1 MQSSDKEKAAA
12 FIGEHRVAQQA
23 FNSMPDGT
31 SPESFDDAYAIQWAV
46 HDWFAQQGESYDGW
60 KVGVTSTTMQAYMK
74 MTTPSMGRVR
84 HKLVARN
91 HGDLDRSQYCS
102 PGIELEIVVRLGKDI
117 EPRDMSVD
125 GPWTRQEL
133 EGHIAALMPG
143 FEVVDD
149 RYLGILDMPAITLV
163 ADDFCNAGCVLG
175 DEVNDW
181 QNLDLEAIEG
191 TMVVNGKDTSV
202 GHGRDVLGHPLEALA
217 FVANTMG
224 GYGKT
229 LKAGEFIMLGSL
241 VKTAWLDKGESA
253 TGEIKGLGKVS
264 LCFT

>member
-1 MQSSDKEKAAA
+1 MPSEKQKEAAA

-23 FNSMPDGT
+23 FNSLPDGT
-31 SPESFDDAYAIQWAV
+31 NPESFDDAYDIQWAV
-46 HDWFAQQGESYDGW
+46 HDWFSQQGEEYGGW

-84 HKLVARN
+84 RNLVARN

-117 EPRDMSVD
+117 EPRAE
-125 GPWTRQEL
+125 PWTRQDL

-149 RYLGILDMPAITLV
+149 RYMGILDMPAITLV

-191 TMVVNGKDTSV
+191 TMVVNGTETSV

-253 TGEIKGLGKVS
+253 TGEIKGLGRVS
-264 LCFT
+264 LAFG

>member
-1 MQSSDKEKAAA
+1 MQSDELKKAAA
-12 FIGEHRVAQQA
+12 FIGEHRVAQRA
-23 FNSMPDGT
+23 FNAMPDAT
-31 SPESFDDAYAIQWAV
+31 TPTSFDEAYDIQWAV
-46 HDWFAQQGESYDGW
+46 HDWFADQGEGYDGW

-84 HKLVARN
+84 QKLVSRN

-117 EPRDMSVD
+117 EPRAE
-125 GPWTRQEL
+125 PWTRQDL

-149 RYLGILDMPAITLV
+149 RYMGILDMPAITLV
-163 ADDFCNAGCVLG
+163 ADEFCNAGCVLG
-175 DEVNDW
+175 DEVTDW
-181 QNLDLEAIEG
+181 QSLDLEAIEG
-191 TMVVNGKDTSV
+191 TMVVNGTEISV

-241 VKTAWLDKGESA
+241 VKTAWLDAGESA
-253 TGEIKGLGKVS
+253 TGEIKGLGSVS
-264 LCFT
+264 LAFV